1 MNLQY
6 NFNFLLFFLC
16 YRTYT
21 LGLPQ
26 VTSEN
31 FGPQILWNHCIRA
44 IPRVWW
50 GSRFSLFRKKKNN
63 IGGISLRSSKYLH
76 FCRLLRFRNLS
87 IILISSPGRV
97 FPLTAGTTPIIIIFI
112 LLFFQEWSSPHTW
125 YKGISTTHKEKINFP
140 SDFSQP

>member
-31 FGPQILWNHCIRA
+31 FGPQIL
-44 IPRVWW
+44 
-50 GSRFSLFRKKKNN
+50 
-63 IGGISLRSSKYLH
+63 
-76 FCRLLRFRNLS
+76 
-87 IILISSPGRV
+87 
-97 FPLTAGTTPIIIIFI
+97 
-112 LLFFQEWSSPHTW
+112 
-125 YKGISTTHKEKINFP
+125 
-140 SDFSQP
+140 